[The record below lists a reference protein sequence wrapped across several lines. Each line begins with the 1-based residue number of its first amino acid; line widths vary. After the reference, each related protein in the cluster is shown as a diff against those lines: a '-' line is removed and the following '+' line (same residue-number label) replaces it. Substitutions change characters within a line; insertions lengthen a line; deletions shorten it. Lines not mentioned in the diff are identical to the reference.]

1 MKTLK
6 TILFVITISLFF
18 TFCKGEKVEKV
29 SERNFT
35 NTELYGTWNQTNT
48 DNNSN
53 IESIELLK
61 DSIAKIKLTDANGE
75 KFVTGKWLTEFD
87 KKVESLNLTINSDI
101 KITFYSDEQNLVVN
115 FLQVSEENE
124 KLMMSGPSLKFEKE

>member
-18 TFCKGEKVEKV
+18 TFCKGEKVEKI

-48 DNNSN
+48 DNNCN

-61 DSIAKIKLTDANGE
+61 DSIAKIKLTDANGG

-87 KKVESLNLTINSDI
+87 KKVQSSNLTINSDI

-124 KLMMSGPSLKFEKE
+124 KLMMSGPSLELKKE

>member
-101 KITFYSDEQNLVVN
+101 KITFYSDEQNLVVK